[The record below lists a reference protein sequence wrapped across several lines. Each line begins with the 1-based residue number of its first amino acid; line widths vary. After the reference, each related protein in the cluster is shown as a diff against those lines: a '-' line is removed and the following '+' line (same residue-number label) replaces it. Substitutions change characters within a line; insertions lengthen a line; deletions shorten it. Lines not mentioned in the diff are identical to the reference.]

1 MPAPSEGDP
10 DCKQL
15 PGRDRSFGIFLD
27 MPSILPVSATTEVS
41 SLLTRMDSITGLS
54 ARVCGLTYLQT
65 NPEVIAS
72 STIEQRCPG
81 ISCCGDAKWEMRL
94 MTTEEKS
101 AMKAACVQAAA
112 TLIAA
117 RDSGKGQIDVDEC
130 ITLAA
135 LIYVRVVAVDWRG
148 PA

>member
-1 MPAPSEGDP
+1 MQTASG
-10 DCKQL
+10 K
-15 PGRDRSFGIFLD
+15 GSFLRY
-27 MPSILPVSATTEVS
+27 LPV
-41 SLLTRMDSITGLS
+41 
-54 ARVCGLTYLQT
+54 YLA
-65 NPEVIAS
+65 NPEVIAPR
-72 STIEQRCPG
+72 QRLSNAVWHIVLWG
-81 ISCCGDAKWEMRL
+81 EAEWEMRL

-135 LIYVRVVAVDWRG
+135 LIYVRVVAIDWRG
-148 PA
+148 PG